1 MHSLHHIYKDML
13 RDAGIAKDMQDFLLG
28 HAASTVGESYGQP
41 YSLKS
46 KKEAI
51 DRLN

>member
-1 MHSLHHIYKDML
+1 ML

-28 HAASTVGESYGQP
+28 HAASSLGESYEQS

-46 KKEAI
+46 KKETI
-51 DRLN
+51 DWLNLSFLASSD